1 MVATSDT
8 FDGQRPRSRRIYVNG
23 KIHPDLRV
31 PMREIEQSPTRTL
44 VGVDEQNEP
53 VRVYDCSGPWGDPGI
68 DCQV

>member
-8 FDGQRPRSRRIYVNG
+8 FDGGRPRSRRIYVNG

-44 VGVDEQNEP
+44 AGVDEQNEP
-53 VRVYDCSGPWGDPGI
+53 VSG
-68 DCQV
+68 

>member
-8 FDGQRPRSRRIYVNG
+8 FDGGRPRSRRIYVNG

-44 VGVDEQNEP
+44 AGVDEQNEP
-53 VRVYDCSGPWGDPGI
+53 LSVSVSYTHLTLPTICS
-68 DCQV
+68 V